1 MKPQRRYLSVTW
13 TWISFIVFGLIISLL
28 ASSLYLKKSPAK
40 VLASLFTK
48 DIQVDNLET
57 YPKKDLI
64 QIIENQNKLID
75 SLQVRLSG
83 YIENFGPGRAKI
95 DVSVEALNMRSEPS
109 LSGDVLSRIPN
120 GSIVGVLYF
129 DDKEQYLDGATG
141 KWCRIKYIG
150 QEGWV
155 WGNYL
160 ILLE

>member
-1 MKPQRRYLSVTW
+1 MPRRNPLSV
-13 TWISFIVFGLIISLL
+13 
-28 ASSLYLKKSPAK
+28 SSLYQGRS
-40 VLASLFTK
+40 
-48 DIQVDNLET
+48 IR
-57 YPKKDLI
+57 
-64 QIIENQNKLID
+64 ENNGICQNKLID

-129 DDKEQYLDGATG
+129 DDKEEYLDGATG